1 MTPEELDPEELDP
14 ARSDEAVRRLLAAA
28 AGPVRMP
35 PDVTAR
41 LDDVLAGLDTD
52 RATSTSTADV
62 APVNDIAPVIDLAER
77 RTSRWP
83 KVLVAAAV
91 VSVVGVGLGNVLN
104 QGGSTMSADSARSA
118 DAGALGG
125 AEAAPS
131 PEGSQGQEKATD
143 EQVDGFGSFPGGR
156 PPRLRSSS
164 LTVDA
169 QRVADSSLQA
179 ATADLMKRTSSKD
192 CRLPATSKGDVR
204 IAVRLDRE
212 PATLVFR
219 AKEDGRRLA
228 EVFSCGDA
236 ESPVLTTT
244 VDAH

>member
-1 MTPEELDPEELDP
+1 MTPEELDP

-28 AGPVRMP
+28 AEPLTMP
-35 PDVTAR
+35 PEVAAR
-41 LDDVLAGLDTD
+41 LDDVLAGLDAD
-52 RATSTSTADV
+52 RATSKSAAD
-62 APVNDIAPVIDLAER
+62 AAPVIDIAPIIDMAKR

-91 VSVVGVGLGNVLN
+91 VSVVGLGLGNVLN
-104 QGGSTMSADSARSA
+104 QSGSTMSADSAGSA
-118 DAGALGG
+118 DSGARG
-125 AEAAPS
+125 AAETAPS
-131 PEGSQGQEKATD
+131 PEGSQGPEKATD
-143 EQVDGFGSFPGGR
+143 EQGEQVDGFSSFAGGR

-164 LTVDA
+164 VTVDA
-169 QRVADSSLQA
+169 QRIADRSLPTA
-179 ATADLMKRTSSKD
+179 PADLVTRASKD

-244 VDAH
+244 VDAP

>member
-1 MTPEELDPEELDP
+1 MTPEELDP

-104 QGGSTMSADSARSA
+104 QSGSTMSADSAGSA
-118 DAGALGG
+118 ESGARGG

-143 EQVDGFGSFPGGR
+143 EQVDGFGSFAGGR

-169 QRVADSSLQA
+169 QRVADRSLAQA
-179 ATADLMKRTSSKD
+179 DAVQGTTSSKD
-192 CRLPATSKGDVR
+192 CRLPSTSKGDVR
-204 IAVRLDRE
+204 IAVRLDGER
-212 PATLVFR
+212 ATLVFR

-244 VDAH
+244 VDAP